1 MSFFKREIPSY
12 ELAPIETAQEASTW
26 FFNKI
31 ISEKPNAPLEV
42 PKNVNFIKMV
52 LKISPL
58 GFFIHSR
65 I

>member
-52 LKISPL
+52 
-58 GFFIHSR
+58 
-65 I
+65 